1 MLASFVVVLCTGE
14 NHRQHTHKREHKH
27 RRGKEFSYFRRWANA
42 LTDLALGRR
51 EQMATTPADPVA
63 TLREFREYFAS
74 TYEANNKL
82 AARIGVR
89 VKTFSDWLAGK
100 YKPNHDSLAK
110 LRAFLDAEAR
120 RTASDG
126 IRPIE
131 RVPLKIVLPLR
142 KLHYARLCPFCRK
155 TRGKIRSVS
164 RKQFQ
169 GVCPKCGATG
179 PVRESQ
185 QEAMRAW
192 NGRE

>member
-1 MLASFVVVLCTGE
+1 MS
-14 NHRQHTHKREHKH
+14 
-27 RRGKEFSYFRRWANA
+27 
-42 LTDLALGRR
+42 
-51 EQMATTPADPVA
+51 DPDPKT

-82 AARIGVR
+82 ASRIGVR
-89 VKTFSDWLAGK
+89 VKTLLDWLTGK
-100 YKPNHDSLAK
+100 YEPNHDSLAK
-110 LRAFLDAEAR
+110 LRAFLNAEAKR
-120 RTASDG
+120 NATGDG

-155 TRGKIRSVS
+155 ARGKIRSVS

-169 GVCPKCGATG
+169 GVCPKCGASG
-179 PVRESQ
+179 PARESQ
-185 QEAMRAW
+185 QEAIRAW